1 MKKLFLLTVFV
12 CMLASGVFAVDN
24 PDILSRLTIEEK
36 TKLLTGMNGMMT
48 QDYASKG
55 VRALR
60 FSDGPLGPHSN
71 LELQV
76 CFPNPCILANT
87 FNKDLMRK
95 VGESMGRL
103 CNQQQIDMLLGPG
116 VNIKRTPLCGRNF
129 EYFSE
134 DPVLAGEMAA
144 ELVKGVQSRGV
155 AVSVKHFFANNI
167 EFNRGA
173 ISSDMDM
180 RTAHEIYLKP
190 FEIVVKKARP
200 LAIMCSYNKIND
212 VWASENKW
220 LLTDV
225 LRGEWGF
232 DGMVVSDW
240 GAVHSRPACF
250 KAGLDLQ
257 MPDDAST
264 PGVMQKALENGEI
277 TEAEMDVNVDRII
290 SLVRRINNPGP
301 SEDFDIMAEHQV
313 AADAAAEGMVLLKN
327 SGALPIT
334 PDKFKKV
341 AVFGTDARKMLLSGS
356 GSAYTPAPPERIDD
370 LVDMLNK
377 YGNGVQFD
385 YKDRVFPGGIPTF
398 DHGMWNAFN
407 NQDLA
412 GYDAFIFVVSTGNTT
427 DGEAYD
433 RTSINFDS
441 RLEAMLM
448 HFTGRPNTIVV
459 MQSGSAVAPVFDW
472 YKKANSIVHAG
483 IGGEAAGT
491 ALARL
496 LTGDANFSGKLSE
509 TFAWSLNDNPVNE
522 GIFSNSERI
531 KYSEGIFAGY
541 RWYDANDKDVWYPFG
556 YGLSYTTFEYSDL
569 QIKDNKVSFKIRNTG
584 DRAGAEAAQVYVQP
598 IDSQNSRPV
607 RELKDFVKVYLEPG
621 EEKTVSVTYNS
632 SWFTYYSNEENRWVR
647 DTCKHL
653 ICVGASSRDIRLS
666 KEL

>member
-1 MKKLFLLTVFV
+1 M
-12 CMLASGVFAVDN
+12 
-24 PDILSRLTIEEK
+24 
-36 TKLLTGMNGMMT
+36 
-48 QDYASKG
+48 
-55 VRALR
+55 
-60 FSDGPLGPHSN
+60 
-71 LELQV
+71 
-76 CFPNPCILANT
+76 
-87 FNKDLMRK
+87 
-95 VGESMGRL
+95 
-103 CNQQQIDMLLGPG
+103 
-116 VNIKRTPLCGRNF
+116 
-129 EYFSE
+129 
-134 DPVLAGEMAA
+134 
-144 ELVKGVQSRGV
+144 
-155 AVSVKHFFANNI
+155 
-167 EFNRGA
+167 
-173 ISSDMDM
+173 
-180 RTAHEIYLKP
+180 
-190 FEIVVKKARP
+190 
-200 LAIMCSYNKIND
+200 
-212 VWASENKW
+212 WASENKW

-240 GAVHSRPACF
+240 GAVHSRPACY

-264 PGVMQKALENGEI
+264 PGVMQKALENGEV
-277 TEAEMDVNVDRII
+277 TEAEIDVNVDRII

-313 AADAAAEGMVLLKN
+313 AAEAAAEGMVLLKN

-334 PDKFKKV
+334 PEKFKKV
-341 AVFGTDARKMLLSGS
+341 AVFGTDVRPLLISGS
-356 GSAYTPAPPERIDD
+356 GSAFTPAPPDRMDD

-377 YGNGVQFD
+377 YGKGVQFD

-433 RTSINFDS
+433 RTTINFDS

-448 HFTGRPNTIVV
+448 HFCGRPNTIVV
-459 MQSGSAVAPVFDW
+459 MQSGSAVAPVYDW
-472 YKKANSIVHAG
+472 YKRANSIVHAG

-509 TFAWSLNDNPVNE
+509 TFAWSLADNPVNE

-541 RWYDANDKDVWYPFG
+541 RWYDANDNDVWYPFG
-556 YGLSYTTFEYSDL
+556 YGLSYTDFEYSDL
-569 QIKDNKVSFKIRNTG
+569 EIKDNKVSFEIKNIG
-584 DRAGAEAAQVYVQP
+584 DRAGAEAAQIYVQP
-598 IDSQNSRPV
+598 VDSQNSRPV